1 MNNQN
6 TYLQQLRLEERQ
18 LRQDK
23 YQKNEE
29 NKLKQNRFE
38 QLQKIR
44 LEQLETKKCLINQM
58 YFR

>member
-6 TYLQQLRLEERQ
+6 LHLQQLRLEERY
-18 LRQDK
+18 LRQIE

-29 NKLKQNRFE
+29 TKLKQIRFD

-44 LEQLETKKCLINQM
+44 LEQLEKQTNQM
-58 YFR
+58 CFR

>member
-1 MNNQN
+1 MNKQN

-23 YQKNEE
+23 YQKIEE
-29 NKLKQNRFE
+29 NKLKQNWFE

-44 LEQLETKKCLINQM
+44 LEQIRNQK
-58 YFR
+58 

>member
-1 MNNQN
+1 MNKQH
-6 TYLQQLRLEERQ
+6 TYLQQVRLEERE

-23 YQKNEE
+23 YQKSEE

-44 LEQLETKKCLINQM
+44 LEQLKKIN
-58 YFR
+58 